1 MTIEASIHI
10 VAVAFV
16 FCAVAYI
23 AGTIARIVTDAR
35 KAGAHEKF
43 NELSAKNDEIEKHH
57 DDMLERLNDIMDNL
71 SNARATDSRT
81 DLFRRID
88 RALECA
94 CPPDGAYGRIVE
106 HIRSEEGERAW
117 PRSVA
122 PIKEPKER

>member
-1 MTIEASIHI
+1 MTIEVSIHI
-10 VAVAFV
+10 VAISVAI
-16 FCAVAYI
+16 AAITYI
-23 AGTIARIVTDAR
+23 VSSVARITIDVR
-35 KAGAHEKF
+35 KAEAHEKF

-71 SNARATDSRT
+71 SEARATDSGA

-88 RALECA
+88 RALERA

-122 PIKEPKER
+122 PIKEPTR

>member
-1 MTIEASIHI
+1 MTIETSTNVAVYILLVIAITYI
-10 VAVAFV
+10 VATVAK
-16 FCAVAYI
+16 I
-23 AGTIARIVTDAR
+23 RIDTR
-35 KAGAHEKF
+35 KADAHEKF
-43 NELSAKNDEIEKHH
+43 NEFSAKNEEIEKHH

-71 SNARATDSRT
+71 SEARATDSRA

-88 RALECA
+88 RALERA

-122 PIKEPKER
+122 PIKEPRT